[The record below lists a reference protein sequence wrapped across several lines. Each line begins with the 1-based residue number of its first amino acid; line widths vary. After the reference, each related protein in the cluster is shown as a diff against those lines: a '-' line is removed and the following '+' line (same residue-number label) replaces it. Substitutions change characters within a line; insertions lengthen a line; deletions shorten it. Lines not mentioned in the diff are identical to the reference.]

1 MARWFYAREIIE
13 EPEAQQAADEFRAQF
28 DRFED
33 AFEALKW
40 LLARKCDEIE
50 ALSRAVGGVEYHLY
64 RQASDPIA
72 GTPEII
78 VLYTYDE
85 NQVTIIGLNAEE
97 PEEEID

>member
-13 EPEAQQAADEFRAQF
+13 DLEAQEAADQFRVQF

-50 ALSRAVGGVEYHLY
+50 ALRRSVDGVEYHLY

-72 GTPEII
+72 GTPEIV
-78 VLYTYDE
+78 VLYTYDDD
-85 NQVTIIGLNAEE
+85 QVTIIGLNADE